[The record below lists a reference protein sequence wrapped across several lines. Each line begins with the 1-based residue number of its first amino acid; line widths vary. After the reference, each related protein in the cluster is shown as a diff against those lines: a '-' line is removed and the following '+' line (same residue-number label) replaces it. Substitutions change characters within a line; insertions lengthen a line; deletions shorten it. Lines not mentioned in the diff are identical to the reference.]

1 MQSNFALFGPSHL
14 AILASAPLLAA
25 LLAWV
30 GRSSPRMREWLRFF
44 LAAAL
49 VLNSIVWYGYLV
61 FRGWLEFPEN
71 LPLELCDATL
81 VVTVIALIT
90 LNALSFDLAWYGALA
105 GTSMALLTPDL
116 WEPFPSFSTVQFF
129 IAHGL
134 VVVAVLYLAWS
145 GRARP
150 RPGSVWR
157 AMVGLN
163 LFAALAGAFNL
174 IFGTN
179 YMYLGG
185 KPQNPSV
192 LDLLGPWPWYLAVC
206 EALAL
211 ALFSLLY
218 LPFRRHHR
226 RIAM

>member
-1 MQSNFALFGPSHL
+1 MTQPNFGLFGPTHL
-14 AILASAPLLAA
+14 AILASVPLLAG
-25 LLAWV
+25 LLAWIDRAMTV
-30 GRSSPRMREWLRFF
+30 NRERLRFA

-49 VLNSIVWYGYLV
+49 AMNGLVWYGYLA
-61 FRGWLEFPEN
+61 FRGWLKFPES

-81 VVTVIALIT
+81 LVTIAALIT
-90 LNALSFDLAWYGALA
+90 LDRLSFDLAWYGALA

-150 RPGSVWR
+150 RPGSVWM
-157 AMVGLN
+157 AMLGLN
-163 LFAALAGAFNL
+163 FFAAFVGGFNL
-174 IFGTN
+174 VFGTN
-179 YMYLGG
+179 YMYLRS

-192 LDLLGPWPWYLAVC
+192 LDLLGPWPWYIAAGEV
-206 EALAL
+206 LAL

-218 LPFRRHHR
+218 LPFRRQQR
-226 RIAM
+226 